1 MCFQGADKPS
11 KKRCRKENSPAA
23 ANAPDTPEYTSKKTV
38 HMPDTPEW
46 KKAVKEARR
55 KVKLASDTKVC
66 TLG

>member
-1 MCFQGADKPS
+1 MYLQGADTPS
-11 KKRCRKENSPAA
+11 KKRCRKENSPAT
-23 ANAPDTPEYTSKKTV
+23 ANVPGTPECTSKKTA

-55 KVKLASDTKVC
+55 KVKLASDTEVR